1 MTIHGAM
8 WLVTV
13 ASIIGT
19 VANIY
24 QRRWCFGVWMGTN
37 LAWAAF
43 DAWIGAYAQATL
55 QAVYA
60 GLAVWGLVQWAAKAR
75 GKPAGASPP
84 PIPREDRPDALREA
98 PGGKDRLPG
107 VYPEC
112 QDRARAA
119 FEAGEDHQ

>member
-24 QRRWCFGVWMGTN
+24 QRRWCFWVWLITN
-37 LAWAAF
+37 LAWATF

-60 GLAVWGLVQWAAKAR
+60 GLAVWGLIQWARKAQEAAQGAPDGGEALSR
-75 GKPAGASPP
+75 QPA
-84 PIPREDRPDALREA
+84 RPMATREA
-98 PGGKDRLPG
+98 AEG
-107 VYPEC
+107 VAQAWES
-112 QDRARAA
+112 
-119 FEAGEDHQ
+119 GEDHQ